1 MAETIEL
8 SATPREQIGK
18 ASRKLAQVGKVPAV
32 LYGAGHKP
40 EPLELD
46 VHELER
52 LLHHEGLRSL
62 ILHVKIEGT
71 AKPVNAMV
79 KAVQVDPTKGR
90 PLHVDLLAI
99 KMNVAVTTT
108 VALHFEGESPG
119 VKGGGVLNQSLTSVN
134 VEALPTDLPE
144 SIVVDISELD
154 IGHNLMV
161 SDLVAPAGATIL
173 DDPEILVAS
182 VTAPTKAEEEV
193 VEVEEGAEPAI
204 VGEEPVEEESG
215 E

>member
-1 MAETIEL
+1 MADTIEL
-8 SATPREQIGK
+8 TATPREQIGK

-40 EPLELD
+40 ESLELD
-46 VHELER
+46 AHELDR
-52 LLHHEGLRSL
+52 LLAHEGVRSL
-62 ILHVKIEGT
+62 ILHVNVEGT
-71 AKPVNAMV
+71 AKPINAMV

-119 VKGGGVLNQSLTSVN
+119 VKGGGVLNQSLTVVS

-154 IGHNLMV
+154 TGHNLMV
-161 SDLVAPAGATIL
+161 SDLVAPAGVTIL

-193 VEVEEGAEPAI
+193 VEGEEAAEPAI
-204 VGEEPVEEESG
+204 VGEEPAEEESG

>member
-1 MAETIEL
+1 MSETIEL
-8 SATPREQIGK
+8 TATVREQIGK
-18 ASRKLAQVGKVPAV
+18 ASRKLAQVGRVPAV

-40 EPLELD
+40 VSLELD
-46 VHELER
+46 ARELER
-52 LLHHEGLRSL
+52 LLHHEGVRSL
-62 ILHVKIEGT
+62 VLHIKIEGT

-79 KAVQVDPTKGR
+79 KAVQVDPVKSL

-119 VKGGGVLNQSLTSVN
+119 VKGGGVLNQSLNSVS
-134 VEALPTDLPE
+134 VEALPNDLPE
-144 SIVVDISELD
+144 SIAVDISELD
-154 IGHNLMV
+154 TGHNLMV
-161 SDLVAPAGATIL
+161 SDLVAPAGVTIL
-173 DDPEILVAS
+173 DDPELLVAS

-193 VEVEEGAEPAI
+193 VEGEAAAEPAL
-204 VGEEPVEEESG
+204 VGEEAAEEESG